1 VSKKDWH
8 TPRNFSPW
16 INRSQAQK
24 EVYAYAKRA
33 YWSPN
38 VNLYGDLGN
47 TLAKN
52 GSGSD
57 FDRSQLPSSLAP
69 LFNEVDDTYWAV
81 GLNVSLPLY
90 EGGAKKALKI
100 KALETTHQLEFSRN
114 QVGNKIAENI
124 RGSLVAIGAS
134 YPAIDLTKL
143 SAASAQK
150 NLELVVDNYTKGRMS
165 IVELLDAQNASLNT
179 KIMAENAVYDF
190 FVDFITTER
199 AAGQYSIFMTAQ
211 EKENWVQEF
220 LRFQ

>member
-1 VSKKDWH
+1 M
-8 TPRNFSPW
+8 
-16 INRSQAQK
+16 
-24 EVYAYAKRA
+24 
-33 YWSPN
+33 
-38 VNLYGDLGN
+38 
-47 TLAKN
+47 
-52 GSGSD
+52 
-57 FDRSQLPSSLAP
+57 
-69 LFNEVDDTYWAV
+69 AV
-81 GLNVSLPLY
+81 
-90 EGGAKKALKI
+90 
-100 KALETTHQLEFSRN
+100 
-114 QVGNKIAENI
+114 
-124 RGSLVAIGAS
+124 GAS